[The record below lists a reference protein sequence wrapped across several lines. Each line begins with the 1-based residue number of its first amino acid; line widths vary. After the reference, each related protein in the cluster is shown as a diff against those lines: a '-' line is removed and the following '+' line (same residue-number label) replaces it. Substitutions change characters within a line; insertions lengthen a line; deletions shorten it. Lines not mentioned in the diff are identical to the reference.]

1 MAMDK
6 SPVAW
11 GIDIGHSTIKAVKV
25 ARAGDSASVAG
36 YSIEPIV
43 TGEDIDREEAVVKAL
58 TALATR
64 EQFGNTPVVACLSG
78 RQIYAKTINIPVI
91 NPKKVDKMVELEA
104 RQAIPG
110 NFDEVEWGYHLSPAP
125 DGASNDVALF
135 AAKRDLIHEL
145 VRKAKQV
152 GINLSAV
159 TVSSLALYN
168 FIRADQDFPDDETV
182 IVLDVGAENTDLVLY
197 QGDALWMRTLAI
209 SGNDITKAFMK
220 KFRVSFE
227 EAETLK
233 RQIGESRQ
241 ADKIFKVIEGCLNEL
256 ISEVQRSLGFY
267 HSQNA
272 NAKLESVVISGN
284 TFRLP
289 SLPQFLADRLRKA
302 IISLEDLE
310 KITVGAGI
318 DREHFLQDLQ
328 SLGVAMGCALQGIGQ
343 AKATVNLLPNTLRV
357 ERLLKEKRWA
367 AIAVLGI
374 IAICWGTQYAIVQSV
389 TNRNS
394 DLINRI
400 KAADTEQATA
410 QKDSKVV
417 LELVGPRAQE
427 LAAYASVGNRGVATA
442 VFDEVTQAV
451 QKLIADKG
459 ALNPADGDITK
470 SDQDPYLQGAYLTEI
485 EMPTLAYTEA
495 PGPFAALAL
504 PRTVNVEIHVPKAN
518 KDLKSKAIE
527 DQLKAI
533 PTPAWLKA
541 QHRSE
546 TLFTDV
552 QTVGESPGSDS
563 YYYIDD
569 QKRDADGNIS
579 DKVHEEKRS
588 VPVTVLRFACNLG
601 PKGVK

>member
-1 MAMDK
+1 MQK
-6 SPVAW
+6 NPVAW
-11 GIDIGHSTIKAVKV
+11 GLDIGHSSIKAEKLSRVGETV
-25 ARAGDSASVAG
+25 TVLG
-36 YSIEPIV
+36 YAIEPIV
-43 TGEDIDREEAVVKAL
+43 SGDATDREEAVVKAL
-58 TALATR
+58 EQLATR
-64 EQFGNTPVVACLSG
+64 EEFGGLPVVASLSG
-78 RQIYAKTINIPVI
+78 RQIFYRSINIPVI
-91 NPKKVDKMVELEA
+91 NPKKVDRMVELEA
-104 RQAIPG
+104 RQQIPG
-110 NFDEVEWGYHLSPAP
+110 KFDEVEWSYHLSPSP

-135 AAKRDLIHEL
+135 AARKDLIAEL
-145 VRKAKQV
+145 VTRSRRV
-152 GINLSAV
+152 GINLVGVS
-159 TVSSLALYN
+159 VSSLALYN
-168 FIRADQDFPDDETV
+168 FVRFDQDFPNDETV
-182 IVLDVGAENTDLVLY
+182 IILDVGAENTDLVLY
-197 QGDALWMRTLAI
+197 QGDTLWMRTLAI

-256 ISEVQRSLGFY
+256 VSEVQRSLGFY

-328 SLGVAMGCALQGIGQ
+328 SLGVAMGCALQGCGL

-367 AIAVLGI
+367 AVAVLGI
-374 IAICWGTQYAIVQSV
+374 IAITWGTHFAIVQSV
-389 TNRNS
+389 TSENA
-394 DLINRI
+394 DLIARI
-400 KAADTEQATA
+400 KTADSEQAAA
-410 QKDSKVV
+410 QKESKVV

-427 LAAYASVGNRGVATA
+427 LAAYATVGNRGLATA
-442 VFDEVTQAV
+442 VFDEVTQSV
-451 QKLIADKG
+451 QKLVADKG
-459 ALNPADGDITK
+459 ALNPANADITK
-470 SDQDPYLQGAYLTEI
+470 ADQDRYLQAAYLTEI
-485 EMPTLAYTEA
+485 EMPTLAYAETT
-495 PGPFAALAL
+495 GPFAAFAQ
-504 PRTVNVEIHVPKAN
+504 PRMVNVEVHVPKAN

-533 PTPAWLKA
+533 ATPAWLKE
-541 QHRSE
+541 QHHSE
-546 TLFTDV
+546 TLFTEV
-552 QTVGESPGSDS
+552 QTIGESPGSDT

-569 QKRDADGNIS
+569 HHMDADGNVS
-579 DKVHEEKRS
+579 SKTYEEKRT
-588 VPVTVLRFACNLG
+588 VPVTVLRFACHLG
-601 PKGVK
+601 PKGGAK